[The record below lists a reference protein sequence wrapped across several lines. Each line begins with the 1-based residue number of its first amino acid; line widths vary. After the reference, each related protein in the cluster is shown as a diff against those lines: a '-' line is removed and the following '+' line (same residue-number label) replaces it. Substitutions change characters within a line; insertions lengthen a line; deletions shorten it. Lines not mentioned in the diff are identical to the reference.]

1 MNEYYEEKMSAK
13 ECFGWNNLK
22 ELTVDIFG
30 ANGIADEKKMGDYV
44 NSHITH
50 HLEKNNNYKSYVVLF
65 KVFNHELLRKDHYRK
80 IWKSDFIV
88 DYDSQLENKK
98 EIYSENDCFKTYLG
112 IAEIKNFRNFD
123 YYKFINKYPS
133 NAAVFFSLNEYPL
146 EMIESIMFSGSKK
159 TPVINYQKLCEQL
172 CPNGD
177 TVLRLGIDEAGH
189 ELELIY
195 DSNKLFQNMVYQ
207 VDRT

>member
-13 ECFGWNNLK
+13 ECFGWNNLN

-30 ANGIADEKKMGDYV
+30 VNGITDEKKIGNYV
-44 NSHITH
+44 NSRITH
-50 HLEKNNNYKSYVVLF
+50 HLEKHNNYKSYVVLF
-65 KVFNHELLRKDHYRK
+65 KAFNHELLRKDHYRK

-98 EIYSENDCFKTYLG
+98 EIYSEHHCFKTYLG
-112 IAEIKNFRNFD
+112 IAEIKDYRNFD

-146 EMIESIMFSGSKK
+146 EMIESIMFSESKK
-159 TPVINYQKLCEQL
+159 TPVINYQKLCEQF

-177 TVLRLGIDEAGH
+177 TVLRLGTDEAGH

-195 DSNKLFQNMVYQ
+195 DSNKLFQNMIYQ
-207 VDRT
+207 GDRT